1 MCFYFEC
8 DVERLESKICWH
20 AKGNQNTSCRL
31 PCMSSAILRNV
42 VVTIGSMY
50 LIASLLPVSYYILHT
65 IIPKVLLTDPA
76 KDLRDIQQLS
86 TLSVGMISALLV
98 NLFFNVGFLIGVEIK
113 LKRQI
118 FLVMW
123 MITSIFCIVFHGI
136 ACIYLTYVG
145 MGSSASNILEKRK
158 IEKETQGNKYFPTV
172 YHLIVILINILHY
185 KHSYIYII
193 IHRWKILACV
203 P

>member
-1 MCFYFEC
+1 MIIMCFQFEC
-8 DVERLESKICWH
+8 GVETFESKICWR

-86 TLSVGMISALLV
+86 TLSVGMIIALLV

-172 YHLIVILINILHY
+172 YHLMSNFNQYITLQIF
-185 KHSYIYII
+185 IYI
-193 IHRWKILACV
+193 
-203 P
+203 

>member
-1 MCFYFEC
+1 
-8 DVERLESKICWH
+8 
-20 AKGNQNTSCRL
+20 
-31 PCMSSAILRNV
+31 MSSAILRNV

-123 MITSIFCIVFHGI
+123 MITSIFCIVFHGV

-145 MGSSASNILEKRK
+145 LGSCASNILEKRK

-172 YHLIVILINILHY
+172 YHLMSEKILINILHY

-193 IHRWKILACV
+193 IHLWKILACV

>member
-1 MCFYFEC
+1 MINMCFHFEC
-8 DVERLESKICWH
+8 DVETFEAKICCH
-20 AKGNQNTSCRL
+20 AKDNQNTGCRL
-31 PCMSSAILRNV
+31 PCMSNAILRNV

-50 LIASLLPVSYYILHT
+50 LIVSLLPVSYYILHT
-65 IIPKVLLTDPA
+65 IIPKVLLTDPS

-118 FLVMW
+118 FLVLW
-123 MITSIFCIVFHGI
+123 MITSILCIVFHGI

-172 YHLIVILINILHY
+172 YHLMFKKWDY
-185 KHSYIYII
+185 F
-193 IHRWKILACV
+193 
-203 P
+203 

>member
-1 MCFYFEC
+1 
-8 DVERLESKICWH
+8 
-20 AKGNQNTSCRL
+20 
-31 PCMSSAILRNV
+31 MSSAILRNV

-172 YHLIVILINILHY
+172 YHLIILINILHY

-193 IHRWKILACV
+193 IHLWKILACV